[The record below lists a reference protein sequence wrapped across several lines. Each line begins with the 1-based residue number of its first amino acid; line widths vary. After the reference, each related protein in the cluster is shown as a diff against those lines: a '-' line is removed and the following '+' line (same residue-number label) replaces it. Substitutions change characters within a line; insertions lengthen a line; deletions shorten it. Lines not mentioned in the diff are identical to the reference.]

1 MFKTKFVAAAL
12 GALVLA
18 GAMTASVG
26 QAEAHGW
33 RHGWGWHGGWG
44 YDGGCRWFP
53 KYNYFGDYVGSV
65 RICRW

>member
-1 MFKTKFVAAAL
+1 MFKTKFIAAAL

-18 GAMTASVG
+18 GAMTASAS

-33 RHGWGWHGGWG
+33 GWRGGWGWHGGWG
-44 YDGGCRWFP
+44 YGGCT
-53 KYNYFGDYVGSV
+53 YVGNGWNGV